1 MESGGAGR
9 GHEGQ
14 NTCERVCKRLTPM
27 PQAHGLE
34 NTHKVRAYLL
44 GEATGLAVRKADGRG
59 GLGATG
65 QTHPRRAHEPR
76 PLSSRAGGSA
86 AGCGKG
92 DGLPRLWS
100 RADDLLEESISSDCS
115 LAGLKEGRGAG
126 GLSQEPRAAPGPKI
140 APGQWPAGGQPL
152 VLPPQGQD
160 LAVGSS
166 CSGLRGTS
174 APADA
179 WTVRACGAPAVT
191 LSYWTHSHSEI
202 IEGVLF

>member
-1 MESGGAGR
+1 MLEKRPRLLRVGSGGAGR

-14 NTCERVCKRLTPM
+14 NTRERVCKRLTPM

-86 AGCGKG
+86 KGTGCHACGHEPTTFWKS
-92 DGLPRLWS
+92 PS
-100 RADDLLEESISSDCS
+100 PQTALL
-115 LAGLKEGRGAG
+115 LALRKDEGRGAC
-126 GLSQEPRAAPGPKI
+126 PRSR
-140 APGQWPAGGQPL
+140 GQPPARRS
-152 VLPPQGQD
+152 PPASGQQE
-160 LAVGSS
+160 AS
-166 CSGLRGTS
+166 
-174 APADA
+174 P
-179 WTVRACGAPAVT
+179 
-191 LSYWTHSHSEI
+191 
-202 IEGVLF
+202 